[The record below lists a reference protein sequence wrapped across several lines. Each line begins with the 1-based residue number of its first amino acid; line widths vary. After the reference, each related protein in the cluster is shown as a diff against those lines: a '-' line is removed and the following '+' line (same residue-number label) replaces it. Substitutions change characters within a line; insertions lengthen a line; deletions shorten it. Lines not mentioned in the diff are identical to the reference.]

1 MALRINPKSPLLK
14 EKQDRAA
21 QLPVYDT
28 KAAATKAAV
37 QKYKAGQKE
46 SFEVWKSPNGKFVVA
61 PYQVWEDL
69 YQLGYDRA
77 VDSFEIYDIAI
88 GRIDEIE
95 EV

>member
-28 KAAATKAAV
+28 KAAATRRAV
-37 QKYKAGQKE
+37 QERKKSKE
-46 SFEVWKSPNGKFVVA
+46 KIFEVWRTPDKKFVVA
-61 PYQVWEDL
+61 ESEVWEDL

-77 VDSFEIYDIAI
+77 VDSFEIYDIAT

>member
-46 SFEVWKSPNGKFVVA
+46 IFEVWRTPDKKFVVA
-61 PYQVWEDL
+61 ESEIWEDL

-77 VDSFEIYDIAI
+77 VDSLEIYDIAT